1 MPLVPVESKK
11 ADGAISPLIAH
22 LVDKI
27 SYDIE
32 AYSDTYDPTSELTAS
47 FVDSESEGGDNAAGD
62 ESATDSQ
69 QNGTESTDTLP
80 TYSSVLE
87 RYVASLGAED
97 KKKTETVAFFWGQI
111 KKHPSEEG
119 LYERFLAWLGGAQIA
134 SEQLNAYNAA
144 IRRFDSNGW
153 YSKLARW
160 YVRQKRG
167 KELSAYSRQL
177 IDIFNEQ
184 EITEY
189 LVSLPGYGATSASD
203 EVNWDARLGF
213 ELYSYAHN
221 RSRRNL
227 VFVRGM
233 LVYLQDHDRPAWE
246 KLSTEYFFADRSIRE
261 PYLAWLSR
269 QKLLRDRYAEAA
281 NRVAQAGVP
290 AATQPQ
296 SGDTANGPAVKPLS
310 SAVDGPQ
317 LSRASASAGALT
329 TYRIFAA

>member
-1 MPLVPVESKK
+1 
-11 ADGAISPLIAH
+11 
-22 LVDKI
+22 
-27 SYDIE
+27 
-32 AYSDTYDPTSELTAS
+32 
-47 FVDSESEGGDNAAGD
+47 
-62 ESATDSQ
+62 
-69 QNGTESTDTLP
+69 
-80 TYSSVLE
+80 
-87 RYVASLGAED
+87 
-97 KKKTETVAFFWGQI
+97 
-111 KKHPSEEG
+111 
-119 LYERFLAWLGGAQIA
+119 
-134 SEQLNAYNAA
+134 
-144 IRRFDSNGW
+144 
-153 YSKLARW
+153 
-160 YVRQKRG
+160 
-167 KELSAYSRQL
+167 
-177 IDIFNEQ
+177 
-184 EITEY
+184 
-189 LVSLPGYGATSASD
+189 VSLPGYGATSASD

-221 RSRRNL
+221 RFPRNL

-246 KLSTEYFFADRSIRE
+246 KLSTEYYFADRSIRE

-329 TYRIFAA
+329 TYRIFAADAAAWLSYFGRAVDVYRDLVASFPGEARYSERLADLARSFGQQNDGFYDESARVLSHMAEIYPSEHQYRIKAGEAYAERGEFKLAGQQWDKLIELEPGERNTYLEVATVYWDYYQFDQAVRVFKDLRKTSGDQTIYAYRLGAVYE